1 MDDLI
6 FRHDALSA
14 LLKQELPSKSVIRR
28 VLRQL
33 KSVDAVPRT
42 VVEQIQWERDC
53 AIGQL
58 EEHGIPFG
66 GIAPDVVE
74 VVRCKDCYRRYD
86 INECPMCALIEGEFY
101 DYTMHDGYCDRG
113 DKKLSEGEE

>member
-74 VVRCKDCYRRYD
+74 VVRCRDCSVPHNKWTGCPNLNGLIPPPDFFCARGERRCD
-86 INECPMCALIEGEFY
+86 
-101 DYTMHDGYCDRG
+101 DG
-113 DKKLSEGEE
+113 